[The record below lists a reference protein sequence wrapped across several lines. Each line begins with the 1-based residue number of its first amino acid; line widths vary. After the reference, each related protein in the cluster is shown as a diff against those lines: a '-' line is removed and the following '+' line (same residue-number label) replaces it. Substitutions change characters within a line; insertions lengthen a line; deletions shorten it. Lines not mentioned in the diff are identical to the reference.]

1 MDFFSWI
8 HSPEAWIALG
18 TLTVLEIVLGIDN
31 IIFITILVG
40 KLPPEQRQRGRVIG
54 LGMAMVTRIALLLC
68 LSWIMNAQGTLFTIG
83 DVDAKTQAVAERLV
97 KDKTLIE
104 TTTDTSELKSFR
116 AAQKVQWRLISWRD
130 IILLL
135 GGLFLVFKSTREIH
149 HSLEGDEGGDASP
162 HGSSFLI
169 VITQIAI
176 IDIVFSLDSVI
187 TAVGMAEHVPVMVIA
202 IMIAVGVML
211 LFAKAIGDFVETH
224 PTIKMLALSFLIL
237 IGVALLGEGLEF
249 HIPKGYIYFA
259 MAFSVIVEM
268 LNLKLRN
275 QRKRTLHL
283 HHVLTDDNQ
292 A

>member
-68 LSWIMNAQGTLFTIG
+68 LSWIMNAQGTLFTVG
-83 DVDAKTQAVAERLV
+83 DVDAKTQAVAELLI
-97 KDKTLIE
+97 KDKTLID
-104 TTTDTSELKSFR
+104 TTTDPIELKSFR
-116 AAQKVQWRLISWRD
+116 TAQKVQWQLISWRD
-130 IILLL
+130 IILLF

-149 HSLEGDEGGDASP
+149 HSLEGAEGDDASP
-162 HGSSFLI
+162 QGSNFLL

-202 IMIAVGVML
+202 IMIAVGVMM
-211 LFAKAIGDFVETH
+211 LFAKAIGDFVEDR

-237 IGVALLGEGLEF
+237 VGVALLGEGLEF

-275 QRKRTLHL
+275 RRKRTLHL
-283 HHVLTDDNQ
+283 HHVLPDDNQ